1 MKKIVCYLLGL
12 FFLQPVFSQPA
23 KSPVDYVN
31 PYIGNISHLLVP
43 TFPTVHLPNSMLRVY
58 PERADYTSDQI
69 KGLPLIVTSHRGRS
83 AFNLSPVQSPGTALK
98 PVHQFS
104 YDNEKISP
112 YSYQVTLD
120 ENRTLVQYAPS
131 HQSAL
136 YSIQFTQNMPAYLI
150 FNTINGK
157 IRIDGNKVYASQKL
171 DNRTVVYLFAETD
184 VKPQTAGKL
193 LPDGSVDVKS
203 SGGEGNNVAVVLGFE
218 DKEQTVHVRYGVSF
232 ISEAQAERNL
242 RREIRDYNLKAL
254 KDRGRAQWNH
264 VLGRIRVE
272 GIDEADKSVFYTSLY
287 R

>member
-12 FFLQPVFSQPA
+12 LFLQPAFSQPA

-43 TFPTVHLPNSMLRVY
+43 TFPTVHLPTSMLRVY
-58 PERADYTSDQI
+58 PERADFTSDQI

-83 AFNLSPVQSPGTALK
+83 AFNLSPVQSATAALK
-98 PVHQFS
+98 PVHHFT

-120 ENRTLVQYAPS
+120 ENRTLVRYAPS

-136 YSIQFTQNMPAYLI
+136 YSIRFTQNAPAYLV

-157 IRIDGNKVYASQKL
+157 IRVDGNKVYASQEL

-184 VKPQTAGKL
+184 VKPQTTGKL
-193 LPDGSVDVKS
+193 LPSGSADAKS
-203 SGGEGNNVAVVLGFE
+203 SGGAGKNVAVVLGYGN
-218 DKEQTVHVRYGVSF
+218 KNQTVKLRYGVSF
-232 ISEAQAERNL
+232 ISEEQAEKNL
-242 RREIRDYNLKAL
+242 RREIENYDLEAL
-254 KDRGRAQWNH
+254 TRRG
-264 VLGRIRVE
+264 
-272 GIDEADKSVFYTSLY
+272 
-287 R
+287 